1 MAFKMKRGAAPK
13 FKELGSSPAK
23 VEKPRKES
31 MNPIGPRDKEG
42 YFETKG
48 DYYKPDVKT
57 KPKTRKTSTGKTM
70 PTGDTEVVQ
79 VKSNRYTDQET
90 GKTYSKVRGL
100 SAERET
106 ETSVVGPKG
115 NQKGKTKVVK
125 DNPVSGSDFMAGKSE
140 RDDSNPFTGNRK
152 YNPKTR
158 SFR

>member
-1 MAFKMKRGAAPK
+1 MGYNMKRGAAPK
-13 FKELGSSPAK
+13 FKELGSSPSK
-23 VEKPRKES
+23 YEKPRKES
-31 MNPIGPRDKEG
+31 MNPTGPRDKEG

-48 DYYKPDVKT
+48 DYYSSDVKT

-79 VKSNRYTDQET
+79 TRSNRYTED
-90 GKTYSKVRGL
+90 GKTYSKVRGP

-106 ETSVVGPKG
+106 ETSIVGPKG
-115 NQKGKTKVVK
+115 TQKGKTKVVK
-125 DNPVSGSDFMAGKSE
+125 DNPVSGSDFMASTEE
-140 RDDSNPFTGNRK
+140 RDDSMPFSGKNRK